1 MLKRKFLYYS
11 TGFLILFA
19 VSYYSWI
26 MYWNHTPYMQQLGG
40 NLFSLF
46 GMAVAVAWTYSAVR
60 RATAADKLFWRILL
74 IGNGSYLIAEIVWFY
89 FESYKQTGN
98 SYPGAADVFYLIQVL
113 MILTALLYKILTQTK
128 NQERIPFVFDT
139 LIIMIVASTLSW
151 HFIIMP
157 ILKAETVSVLS
168 LIVSLAYPIGDLGI
182 LTAIAFLLFSTK
194 KSANSLY
201 LLVLFF
207 ALFIQAFA
215 DSIYLYLASTN
226 DYLSGSLIDPLFIFT
241 GLLIGFSGRLMVHLP
256 PHAEPSRE
264 SVKRL
269 TIFQIVTPYG
279 GALILFIFMGLHSE
293 GVDII
298 TIGSGLSILLVFI
311 RQIMII
317 FENQRLF
324 KKYYAKSQQLEQSEE
339 RYKCLFENHP
349 DPVYSTNLK
358 GQFDSVNASCTQLL
372 GYSQEE
378 LLQKSSLAF
387 VAPSDRPF
395 VSREVKQVFSGTPR
409 NYEVEIE
416 SRSGKKAYM
425 NITNVPIIVQH
436 QLVGVF
442 GIGKDMTEIKEKEKR
457 IHYLAYYDT
466 LTGLAN
472 RSSFEETLEQTILQQ
487 HDGQVSLFF
496 MDLNDFKDVN
506 DTYGHDVG
514 DRLLAAVAKRLI
526 AFQSHFKVIA
536 RLGGDEFTLMCVNPS
551 PGELEQ
557 LTQALQKALS
567 EPYVLEDLSIHCPPS
582 IGVAVYPDDAA
593 TSDELM
599 KYADL
604 AMYQAKA
611 VKDGRFVF
619 FDPTMS
625 G

>member
-1 MLKRKFLYYS
+1 MLKRKFPFS
-11 TGFLILFA
+11 IGFLILFA
-19 VSYYSWI
+19 VSYYSWLI
-26 MYWNHTPYMQQLGG
+26 YWKDTPYMQQLGG
-40 NLFSLF
+40 NLFSLS

-60 RATAADKLFWRILL
+60 HAARAEKTFWWILL
-74 IGNGSYLIAEIVWFY
+74 AGNVSYLIAELVWFY
-89 FESYKQTGN
+89 FESYKQSGN
-98 SYPGAADVFYLIQVL
+98 SYPGPADVFYLIQVL
-113 MILTALLYKILTQTK
+113 MILSALLFKIMTQSK

-157 ILKAETVSVLS
+157 IILANTVSIWS

-182 LTAIAFLLFSTK
+182 MTAIAFLLFSTK
-194 KSANSLY
+194 KSTNSLY

-241 GLLIGFSGRLMVHLP
+241 GLLIGFAGRLMVHLP
-256 PHAEPSRE
+256 NYAEPSRE

-269 TIFQIVTPYG
+269 TFFQIVTPYG

-324 KKYYAKSQQLEQSEE
+324 KKYYIKSQQLEQSEE

-349 DPVYSTNLK
+349 DPVYSTNLH

-395 VSREVKQVFSGTPR
+395 VSREVKQVFTGTAR
-409 NYEVEIE
+409 HYEVEIE
-416 SRSGKKAYM
+416 SRSGTRSFM
-425 NITNVPIIVQH
+425 HITNVPIIVQK

-442 GIGKDMTEIKEKEKR
+442 GIGKDMTEIKEKEQR
-457 IHYLAYYDT
+457 IHYLAYHDT

-472 RSSFEETLEQTILQQ
+472 RSSFEETLEQTLRAPSTKRA
-487 HDGQVSLFF
+487 SLLF

-506 DTYGHDVG
+506 DTYGHDTG
-514 DRLLAAVAKRLI
+514 DRLLVSVAMRLQS
-526 AFQSHFKVIA
+526 FQEHFTIIA
-536 RLGGDEFTLMCVNPS
+536 RLGGDEFTLLLVNRS
-551 PGELEQ
+551 SDEVEQ
-557 LTQALQKALS
+557 LTKQVFSTLNEPHALANEL
-567 EPYVLEDLSIHCPPS
+567 IHCPPS
-582 IGVAVYPDDAA
+582 IGIASYPDQAR
-593 TSDELM
+593 TGDELI
-599 KYADL
+599 KFADS
-604 AMYQAKA
+604 AMYQAKTIRQGHYA
-611 VKDGRFVF
+611 F
-619 FDPTMS
+619 FDSTTLM
-625 G
+625 